1 MITAGSDHKVAAG
14 LRRRGERGSITDM
27 NRSSAADSGK
37 SLDDQMARSHDPAMD
52 AQTEIT
58 LLYRIDPT
66 RNMARFYRLSIQP
79 TLFGSSSLVRNCCR
93 IGTRGR
99 QMIEF
104 YDKPEEAAAA
114 SRHMV
119 LRKLNDRFAGSGV
132 GDVAHL
138 LVEIAYCE
146 LPHNLAPS
154 SISIISRFAR
164 KQRSRAVSF
173 EFPDIDAQ
181 STGLV
186 AKVVGNAGTGEDDDA

>member
-58 LLYRIDPT
+58 LLYRIDPA

-79 TLFGSSSLVRNCCR
+79 TLFGSSSLVRNWGR

-119 LRKLNDRFAGSGV
+119 LRKLNRGYQ
-132 GDVAHL
+132 H
-138 LVEIAYCE
+138 E
-146 LPHNLAPS
+146 
-154 SISIISRFAR
+154 RAR
-164 KQRSRAVSF
+164 C
-173 EFPDIDAQ
+173 DAQ
-181 STGLV
+181 GIVTSTG
-186 AKVVGNAGTGEDDDA
+186 AKTAQGGFMERALPTE